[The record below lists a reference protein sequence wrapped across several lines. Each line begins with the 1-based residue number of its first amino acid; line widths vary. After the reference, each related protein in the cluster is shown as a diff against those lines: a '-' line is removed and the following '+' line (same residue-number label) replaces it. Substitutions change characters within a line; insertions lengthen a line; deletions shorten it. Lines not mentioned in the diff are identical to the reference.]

1 MSIRVRM
8 TLCFFIVLAVVP
20 LSFAKDKKKQVL
32 PNYVLKAQ
40 TVAVVIRPEAG
51 EPLTSPAA
59 NRTAQVNVMN
69 ALAKWGR
76 FRVVSD
82 AQTADLIVAV
92 QKGHANGPTIHNSP
106 VDSQPV
112 TLDGGVPPAD
122 GGVPPAGVSRRS
134 PDLSNPGQGRQSGRT
149 PNISNEA
156 GIGMSEDSFE
166 VYMGGVDHP
175 LDSTPVWRYAAKDA
189 LNSPQMTAVQQF
201 RNAVNE
207 SDQLTQ
213 QKP

>member
-112 TLDGGVPPAD
+112 TLEGGVPPAD

-134 PDLSNPGQGRQSGRT
+134 PDLSNPGQGRPSGRA

-175 LDSTPVWRYAAKDA
+175 LDSTPVWRYVAKDG

-207 SDQLTQ
+207 SDQLSQ

>member
-1 MSIRVRM
+1 MSIHVRM

-32 PNYVLKAQ
+32 SNYVLKAQ
-40 TVAVVIRPEAG
+40 TVAVVIRPEAA

-92 QKGHANGPTIHNSP
+92 QGHANGPTIHNSP
-106 VDSQPV
+106 ADSQPV
-112 TLDGGVPPAD
+112 TLDGGVPPATD
-122 GGVPPAGVSRRS
+122 GGVPPRWREPSFARSHQSR
-134 PDLSNPGQGRQSGRT
+134 PG
-149 PNISNEA
+149 
-156 GIGMSEDSFE
+156 
-166 VYMGGVDHP
+166 
-175 LDSTPVWRYAAKDA
+175 
-189 LNSPQMTAVQQF
+189 
-201 RNAVNE
+201 
-207 SDQLTQ
+207 
-213 QKP
+213 

>member
-1 MSIRVRM
+1 M
-8 TLCFFIVLAVVP
+8 
-20 LSFAKDKKKQVL
+20 
-32 PNYVLKAQ
+32 
-40 TVAVVIRPEAG
+40 
-51 EPLTSPAA
+51 
-59 NRTAQVNVMN
+59 
-69 ALAKWGR
+69 
-76 FRVVSD
+76 VSD

-106 VDSQPV
+106 AESQPI
-112 TLDGGVPPAD
+112 TFDGGVPPTD

-134 PDLSNPGQGRQSGRT
+134 PDLSNPGQGRPSGRA

-175 LDSTPVWRYAAKDA
+175 LDATPVWRYVAKDA
-189 LNSPQMTAVQQF
+189 LNSPPMTAVQQF

-207 SDQLTQ
+207 SDQLSQ